1 MASINIVDLIE
12 NTPITKLSGTYNN
25 KLILKV
31 KENFTESQQRLFVS
45 SFYCF
50 LNYNQ
55 TTDFVIDLDDV
66 WKWLGFSQKV
76 NSKKVLERN
85 FVIDIDYKVML
96 CRSQEQTK
104 EGRGGCNKEQ
114 IMLNVKTFKL
124 FCIKAGTSKA
134 DEIHE
139 YFVKLEFLL
148 QEVIQEES
156 TELKMQL
163 EQKGNEIIDIQNK
176 NKLEYTKL
184 LKEKELEKQ
193 NILLTEYSSKTISLV
208 YIIKVKSFIN
218 GEYIVKIGESRRGIE
233 NRFSDHKTN
242 YEEALLLDC
251 FAVNRS
257 KDFESFLHNHEDIRG
272 NRVTDLKGHLSE
284 RELFLIG
291 KNLTYSTLMNVIK
304 VNINHFEHNNNE
316 LEKMRIEYESLK
328 LITEMNGTDIM
339 EFIKKFINYDRDI
352 LEKVEKSNRETA
364 ERIEKSNRELI
375 EKVCKNENAPKL
387 TTGFGTTL
395 LTLGPRLQKINDETK
410 QLVKVYETVT
420 ECIQDDTRM
429 KRSSLTKAVEED
441 TVYNGFRWLLV
452 PRDKDASILG
462 PIRETKK
469 TRTQNIGYIAKMNK
483 EKTEILNVYLD
494 RKSASSSNGYTT
506 KSGVDTCVK
515 NFTLSNGHYY
525 LLYES
530 CEDELK
536 ERFVARYGRPI
547 LYKDGVGQFD
557 TNGIMTREFT
567 CKYDFTNGDFK
578 ISENRISECLL
589 KNCLY
594 NGYYYRRIG
603 SKLQV
608 HNN

>member
-1 MASINIVDLIE
+1 MTTLNIVDLIE
-12 NTPITKLSGTYNN
+12 TNPVTKLSGTYNN
-25 KLILKV
+25 KFITRIQEK
-31 KENFTESQQRLFVS
+31 FTETQQKLFLS

-55 TTDFVIDLDDV
+55 TSDFVIDLDNI
-66 WKWLGFSQKV
+66 WKWLGFSQKIRA
-76 NSKKVLERN
+76 KELLERN
-85 FVIDIDYKVML
+85 FVVDRDYKVTL

-104 EGRGGCNKEQ
+104 SGRGGCNKEQ

-124 FCIKAGTSKA
+124 FCIKAGTEKA
-134 DEIHE
+134 NEIHE
-139 YFVKLEFLL
+139 YFVELEYLL

-156 TELKMQL
+156 NELKIQL
-163 EQKGNEIIDIQNK
+163 EQKGNEIMDIQNK

-193 NILLTEYSSKTISLV
+193 NILLTKYSSSSISLV

-218 GEYIVKIGESRRGIE
+218 GEYIVKIGESRRGIV
-233 NRFSDHKTN
+233 NRFAEHKTN

-257 KDFESFLHNHEDIRG
+257 KDFESFLHNHNEIKDS
-272 NRVTDLKGHLSE
+272 RVTDLDGHLSE

-291 KNLTYSTLMNVIK
+291 KKLTYSTLMNVIK
-304 VNINHFEHNNNE
+304 ININHFEHNNNE
-316 LEKMRIEYESLK
+316 LEKLRVEYESLK
-328 LITEMNGTDIM
+328 LITELNGTDIM
-339 EFIKKFINYDRDI
+339 EFIKKFVNYDRDI
-352 LEKVEKSNRETA
+352 LEKIEKSNRETA
-364 ERIEKSNRELI
+364 ERIERSNRELI
-375 EKVCKNENAPKL
+375 EKMCKNENTPKL

-395 LTLGPRLQKINDETK
+395 LTLGPRLQKINPETM

-420 ECIQDDTRM
+420 ECIQDDTRI
-429 KRSSLTKAVEED
+429 KRSTVNKAVEER
-441 TVYNGFRWLLV
+441 TRYNGFRWAFV
-452 PRDKDASILG
+452 SRDQDASVVGDIG
-462 PIRETKK
+462 ETKE

-506 KSGVDTCVK
+506 KSGIDTCVK
-515 NFTLSNGHYY
+515 NFTLSKGYYY
-525 LLYES
+525 LLYET
-530 CEDELK
+530 CEDDLK
-536 ERFVARYGRPI
+536 EKFVARYGRPI

-578 ISENRISECLL
+578 ISERNVEKCLTE
-589 KNCLY
+589 NSLY